1 MAQTVFRANQVNQK
15 QGEVMLKLNKE
26 FLPPPVEEE
35 VEVPEYTGPTADDL
49 RREAEA
55 FRMNWESE
63 KAQMITKA
71 QGDAEKII
79 KDAESAA
86 FNEVKKQTDQA
97 SIIKNNAEKE
107 AADVLAKA
115 KAEAERIVQDA
126 KDEEQRI
133 FDKSQKDGFDK
144 GHEEGYKNGNEEAER
159 LVERLHKIIN
169 SVQEKRQDILD
180 NTEQQIVDLVLLMTR
195 KVVKIMSENQKS
207 VIMANVVQA
216 LKKVKGRGDVTL
228 RVNLADVKLTTEH
241 VKDFITQ
248 VENIKN
254 ISIVE
259 DSSVDRGG
267 CIVETDFGAIDAR
280 IASQLSELETKIL
293 EISPI
298 KTVNKSDVINPDL

>member
-1 MAQTVFRANQVNQK
+1 
-15 QGEVMLKLNKE
+15 
-26 FLPPPVEEE
+26 
-35 VEVPEYTGPTADDL
+35 
-49 RREAEA
+49 
-55 FRMNWESE
+55 MNWESE

-97 SIIKNNAEKE
+97 AIIKHNAEKE
-107 AADVLAKA
+107 AADLVANA
-115 KAEAERIVQDA
+115 KAEAERILENA
-126 KDEEQRI
+126 HNEEQRI

-144 GHEEGYKNGNEEAER
+144 GHEEGYQTGNAEADR
-159 LVERLHKIIN
+159 LVERLHKIID
-169 SVQEKRQDILD
+169 SVQDKRQDILD

-228 RVNLADVKLTTEH
+228 RVNLADIKLTTDH
-241 VKDFITQ
+241 VKDFINQ

-293 EISPI
+293 AISPI